1 MKQQQNRI
9 ICVLLA
15 LLLCVSLFALPA
27 SAEELSGTC
36 GDQVT
41 WTLQNS
47 VLTISGSGD
56 MEDYWERYQ
65 APWAAYAEQIQRIV
79 ISSGV
84 TSVGRRAF
92 YNLQNLTIVTL
103 ASSVT
108 KLGALAFAECSALTQ
123 ITFPGVTEISWSCFE
138 NCTSLTNVVLPSC
151 LRSIGEKAF
160 YHCSS
165 LSGITIPAGVE
176 EMDIMVFSFCEN
188 LVYVK
193 ILAQLDTLP
202 NWTFYGCDLLWELY
216 LPDSIETVETNA
228 LGECPSLYY
237 VDYGGSQEVK
247 DEIEYQLSLETTKE
261 PSSTTTSNVTFTQ
274 TDGATITTTTT
285 HQTGTTEWTDNPETG
300 TVIDATVTDS
310 SGWEDVVTTVE
321 KNMNIGNIPEVNVVI
336 QEDLTVPEGALADLS
351 DREVV
356 VTIHTSDNVD
366 WQVILQD
373 QTADSLAGAQDLN
386 VTISQNNS
394 DKYSDTIGS
403 AESYI
408 VTLGDTTLNAT
419 VLVPLGSETAR
430 QTATLY
436 VVDGKDL
443 VKLTS
448 VVVDDDGKA
457 AFSLAGT
464 EAGEYVIA
472 LDVEDIPQEEVIIPQ
487 KLAAEYGIEYTY
499 GATLTDSQGNQ
510 YVLTGRVNK
519 LGFGI
524 GTLTLIVVGVL
535 VGSMIVVGIVM
546 VMWNKQQKRKYAQ
559 QYRKP

>member
-1 MKQQQNRI
+1 MKRHINKSI
-9 ICVLLA
+9 SLLLA
-15 LLLCVSLFALPA
+15 LLLCVGLFALPA
-27 SAEELSGTC
+27 AAEELSGTC
-36 GDQVT
+36 GDNLN
-41 WTLQNS
+41 WTLQNG
-47 VLTISGSGD
+47 VLTVSGSGAMTD
-56 MEDYWERYQ
+56 FSISSP
-65 APWAAYAEQIQRIV
+65 APWMEYAEQIQCV
-79 ISSGV
+79 KVSDGV
-84 TSVGRRAF
+84 TSIGEQAF
-92 YNLQNLTIVTL
+92 YSLSNLTSVTL
-103 ASSVT
+103 SASV
-108 KLGALAFAECSALTQ
+108 KVLGELAFAECVKLTQ
-123 ITFPGVTEISWSCFE
+123 ISLPKVEEIGWGCFYNCISLVTVI
-138 NCTSLTNVVLPSC
+138 LPDT
-151 LRSIGEKAF
+151 LRSIGDRAF
-160 YHCSS
+160 YFCDS
-165 LSGITIPAGVE
+165 LSAITVPAGVE
-176 EMDIMVFSFCEN
+176 EFGDMVFSFCES
-188 LVYVK
+188 LVYAK
-193 ILAQLDTLP
+193 ILAPITVLP
-202 NWTFYGCDLLWELY
+202 AWTFFGCELLWELY
-216 LPDSIETVETNA
+216 LPDTLQTVESDA
-228 LGECPSLYY
+228 LGECPDLYY
-237 VDYGGSQEVK
+237 VNCNGSDEAK
-247 DEIEYQLSLETTKE
+247 AEIEYQLAQETIKE
-261 PSSTTTSNVTFTQ
+261 SSGTSVSFTYS
-274 TDGATITTTTT
+274 DSAVITTTTKKQNAEDT
-285 HQTGTTEWTDNPETG
+285 SGSGYSTTIN
-300 TVIDATVTDS
+300 ATVTES
-310 SGWEDVVTTVE
+310 SGWDDVVENVGKTLDTG
-321 KNMNIGNIPEVNVVI
+321 KNPEVTVQM

-386 VTISQNNS
+386 VAISQNNS

-419 VLVPLGSETAR
+419 VLVPLGTETAR